1 MKEFFVETPE
11 REAFVPITE
20 HIQTAIDAA
29 GLRDGLCTVYVPH
42 TTAGVTIN
50 EGADPDVVRDMLMAF
65 GRIVPDDLPYRHFEG
80 NSTAHIKTAMVGTS
94 TTILIRDGRL
104 QLGTWQTIY
113 LCEFDGPRRRK
124 VWLHFQDQGA

>member
-1 MKEFFVETPE
+1 MKEFFVETPS
-11 REAFVPITE
+11 REAFVAITD
-20 HIQTAIDAA
+20 QVAAAVRDA
-29 GLRDGLCTVYVPH
+29 GLKDGVCVVYIPH

-65 GRIVPDDLPYRHFEG
+65 QHIVPDDLPYRHFEG

-94 TTILIRDGRL
+94 ATVFVREGKL

-124 VWLHFQDQGA
+124 VWLDMRGQ

>member
-1 MKEFFVETPE
+1 MKEFFVETPA
-11 REAFVPITE
+11 REAFVAITD
-20 HIQTAIDAA
+20 QVAAAVKDA
-29 GLRDGLCTVYVPH
+29 GLNDGVCVVYVPH

-65 GRIVPDDLPYRHFEG
+65 QHIVPDDLPYRHFEG

-94 TTILIRDGRL
+94 ATVLVREGKL

-124 VWLHFQDQGA
+124 VWLDLRGQ

>member
-1 MKEFFVETPE
+1 MKEFFVETPS
-11 REAFVPITE
+11 REAFVAITD
-20 HIQTAIDAA
+20 QVAAAVRDA
-29 GLRDGLCTVYVPH
+29 GLNDGVCVVYIPH

-65 GRIVPDDLPYRHFEG
+65 QHIVPDDLPYRHFEG

-94 TTILIRDGRL
+94 ATVLVREGKL

-124 VWLHFQDQGA
+124 VWLDMRGQ